1 MESHTYAT
9 KKTNQLTEK
18 EQQMNTTATTPKG
31 LTGNEYNAL
40 LHAIWR
46 IDQILASPSQLPE
59 KRETL
64 ERDRQALHDLFVRL
78 A

>member
-1 MESHTYAT
+1 M
-9 KKTNQLTEK
+9 N
-18 EQQMNTTATTPKG
+18 NTTTSPKG
-31 LTGNEYNAL
+31 LHPAEYNAL

-46 IDQILASPSQLPE
+46 IDQMLNSPSQLPE

>member
-1 MESHTYAT
+1 
-9 KKTNQLTEK
+9 
-18 EQQMNTTATTPKG
+18 MNNTITAPKG
-31 LTGNEYNAL
+31 LRPAEYNAL

-46 IDQILASPSQLPE
+46 IDQILANPSQLPE